1 MRLAWL
7 LGACVLWAQEP
18 IEYRLRYTGGPQA
31 SVTITV
37 PERLAQPVAFIM
49 PRAIPMGYGEQY
61 FDRYVGNLA
70 GRREEGPRWKI
81 EGRRIAYDVDIRAM
95 EQGIL
100 AASDPSKVRD
110 GYAGFLGYSI
120 FGYGEGLENQPVR
133 LTIEAP
139 PDWPVLSTLAP
150 AGGELRAANFYE
162 LADSQIAMGPK
173 LQILRV
179 PARTPVYLALY
190 AEQAIDAARLARLA
204 AEAMDAVAAY
214 FGATPFPHYTVH
226 FEVLQP
232 LSPRHRYGF
241 SMEHLNS
248 GTFYLNPED
257 LADERRARYNLAHH
271 FAHSWIPKRCYGPGY
286 FPFSWE
292 LAPVLDS
299 IWFAEGF
306 GQYAAIAALS
316 ATEAERQGYLDGR
329 FRRTLAAMPDFLRE
343 MPLVELSR
351 IGSTRYSEDFRVG
364 RTLFA
369 RGGLLA
375 AAIDDRIRERTG
387 GRKSLRDA
395 LRALVAWTARE
406 RRAWTI
412 EELPARFRESTGVD
426 TSDLFATALRSAAS
440 R

>member
-7 LGACVLWAQEP
+7 LSASALWAQDP
-18 IEYRLRYTGGPQA
+18 IEYRLRYTGGPHA
-31 SVTITV
+31 SVAITV
-37 PERLAQPVAFIM
+37 PERLPAPRTFIM

-61 FDRYVGNLA
+61 FDRYVAKLA
-70 GRREEGPRWKI
+70 GRREEGPRWTI
-81 EGRRIAYDVDIRAM
+81 EGRRIAYDVDVRAM
-95 EQGIL
+95 EREIHS
-100 AASDPSKVRD
+100 ASDTSKVRE

-120 FGYGEGLENQPVR
+120 FGYAEGLENQPVR
-133 LTIEAP
+133 LIIEAP

-150 AGGELRAANFYE
+150 AGGDLRAANFYE

-173 LQILRV
+173 LQVLRV

-214 FGATPFPHYTVH
+214 FGSTPFPHYTVH

-232 LSPRHRYGF
+232 LSPQHRYGF

-248 GTFYLNPED
+248 GTFYLSPED
-257 LADERRARYNLAHH
+257 IADERRARYNLAHH
-271 FAHSWIPKRCYGPGY
+271 FAHSWIPKRSYGPGY

-316 ATEAERQGYLDGR
+316 ATEAERQSYLEAR
-329 FRRTLAAMPDFLRE
+329 FRRTLAAMPEFLRA

-375 AAIDDRIRERTG
+375 AALDDRIRERTG

-395 LRALVAWTARE
+395 LRALLAWTARE
-406 RRAWTI
+406 RRAWTLG
-412 EELPARFRESTGVD
+412 ELPARFREATGVD
-426 TSDLFATALRSAAS
+426 TRDLFAGVLGNP
-440 R
+440 